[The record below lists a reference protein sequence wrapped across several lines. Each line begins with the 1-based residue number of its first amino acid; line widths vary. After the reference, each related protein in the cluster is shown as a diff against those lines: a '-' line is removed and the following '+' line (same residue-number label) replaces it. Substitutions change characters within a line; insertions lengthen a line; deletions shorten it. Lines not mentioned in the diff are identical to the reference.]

1 MKAAAVPFAAPR
13 SRFSD
18 LLIFTKVRVNALV
31 VATTAGG
38 FYMASP
44 DVINVAVLAGT
55 VIGTALVA
63 GGAAALNQISERDI
77 DGLMHRTRL
86 RPLPD
91 GRLGLNEARVIA
103 WGCSVMGVA
112 LLAAIANI
120 LTAFIA
126 TATLITYAWVYT
138 PMKRTTSFSTVV
150 GAVPGALPP
159 MIGWAAARNAVDAPA
174 WALFFI
180 VFLWQL
186 PHFLAI
192 AWLYREDYARAA
204 LPMLPVVEPDGAST
218 ARQALLYATAL
229 VPMSLLPA
237 ALGMAGVIYA
247 ISALLLGIAFVAM
260 GLRFARDRTKSN
272 ARLLFLTSLIY
283 LPAVWAVMMLDRTQ

>member
-1 MKAAAVPFAAPR
+1 MKAAAVPIAASH
-13 SRFSD
+13 SRLAD
-18 LLIFTKVRVNALV
+18 LFVFTKVRVNLLV

-44 DVINVAVLAGT
+44 DAMDIPLLIAT
-55 VIGTALVA
+55 VVGTALVA

-77 DGLMHRTRL
+77 DGLMNRTRR

-91 GRLGLNEARVIA
+91 GRMTLRDARVIA
-103 WGCSVMGVA
+103 GASSLAGVG
-112 LLAAIANI
+112 LLWVAANPLTAAIAA
-120 LTAFIA
+120 L
-126 TATLITYAWVYT
+126 TLITYAWVYT
-138 PMKRTTSFSTVV
+138 PMKRTTSFSTVI

-159 MIGWAAARNAVDAPA
+159 MIGWAAARNSVDAPA

-204 LPMLPVVEPDGAST
+204 LPMLPVVDPDGAST
-218 ARQALLYATAL
+218 ARQSLLYATAL
-229 VPMSLLPA
+229 IPISLLPA
-237 ALGMAGVIYA
+237 ALHMAGPYYA
-247 ISALLLGIAFVAM
+247 VAAFVLSVAFVAM
-260 GLRFARDRTKSN
+260 GIRFAMSRTKPN
-272 ARLLFLTSLIY
+272 ARLLFLTSLLY
-283 LPAVWAVMMLDRTQ
+283 LPGVWIAMMIDRT

>member
-1 MKAAAVPFAAPR
+1 MKAAAVPIAVPR
-13 SRFSD
+13 SRLADFFV
-18 LLIFTKVRVNALV
+18 FTKVRVNALV

-44 DVINVAVLAGT
+44 DALNVALLIGT

-77 DGLMHRTRL
+77 DGLMDRTRL

-91 GRLGLNEARVIA
+91 GRMKLGEARLIA
-103 WGCSVMGVA
+103 WTCCLSGIA
-112 LLAAIANI
+112 LLAGIANALAAVVAAI
-120 LTAFIA
+120 
-126 TATLITYAWVYT
+126 TLVTYVWVYT
-138 PMKRTTSFSTVV
+138 PMKRATSFSTVV

-159 MIGWAAARNAVDAPA
+159 MIGWAAARNAIDAPA

-180 VFLWQL
+180 IFLWQL

-229 VPMSLLPA
+229 VPMSILPA
-237 ALGMAGVIYA
+237 ALGMAGLIYA
-247 ISALLLGIAFVAM
+247 IAALALGLAFVAM
-260 GLRFARDRTKSN
+260 GIRFAMHRTKPN

-283 LPAVWAVMMLDRTQ
+283 LPAVWAVMMLDRT